1 MVDFLVNAA
10 LISYISIRFD
20 VEKSIAPL
28 YKNGKKKI
36 KLVFFFSFIQFQW
49 LVQNIFKLI
58 YEAELS
64 NYTKMA
70 WDIPK
75 FQVIE
80 NLTNF
85 MD

>member
-1 MVDFLVNAA
+1 M
-10 LISYISIRFD
+10 
-20 VEKSIAPL
+20 
-28 YKNGKKKI
+28 GKKNKI
-36 KLVFFFSFIQFQW
+36 SFFFPFKQFQW
-49 LVQNIFKLI
+49 LGQNIFQSI

-85 MD
+85 TD